1 MGWWSKI
8 KKVAKKVW
16 RAVKAVV
23 RVVVRVV
30 AEVINRVIG
39 IFDLLLGFLNW
50 PRKKLRCHI
59 AILRD
64 ETGTPLVAS
73 TDLDL
78 AVQYAK
84 RVFSDRFNVDFRA
97 YGEPMVQILD
107 GAAPTAALDVH
118 CDGGAFKEEF
128 GEAGEYF
135 AKHLAGWNV
144 IPVSIRFPITVFVV
158 RNVDGKQGC
167 SLGPLT
173 DYVTVDLD
181 GVKTDSLMAHEIGHS
196 CGLWHLSDS
205 GNLMYAGSARGDK
218 VRWWQKNLF
227 RSSRHVSYT

>member
-1 MGWWSKI
+1 MGWLSKL
-8 KKVAKKVW
+8 KKAVKKAW
-16 RAVKAVV
+16 RVVKAVV

-30 AEVINRVIG
+30 VEVVNRVIG
-39 IFDLLLGFLNW
+39 LFDLLLGFLNW

-64 ETGTPLVAS
+64 ETGQALVAPG
-73 TDLDL
+73 DLDL
-78 AVQYAK
+78 AVQYAT

-97 YGEPMVQILD
+97 YGKPMVQILD
-107 GAAPTAALDVH
+107 GPAPTAALEVK
-118 CDGGAFKEEF
+118 CDSGALGEEF

-135 AKHLAGWNV
+135 AAHLAGWNA
-144 IPVSIRFPITVFVV
+144 IPVSIHFPITVFVV
-158 RNVDGKQGC
+158 RDVDGKQGC

-173 DYVTVDLD
+173 DYVTVDLA
-181 GVKTDSLMAHEIGHS
+181 GVKTDSLMAHEIGHA
-196 CGLWHLSDS
+196 CGLWHLDDS
-205 GNLMYAGSARGDK
+205 GNLMFADSARGDN